1 MTGGENPMETVTS
14 RDGTEIAYYQRGT
27 GPPLILVHG
36 TVAAN
41 PIAWPACAGLTQR
54 FTVYAMGRRGR
65 RASGDGR
72 TYALEREFGD
82 VAAVV
87 NTTGRPAY
95 LLGHFFG
102 ALCALGAALLTP
114 NLDKLVLYEPALEL
128 PGSQVYPDGL
138 LERLEALLDAG
149 DRERALVE
157 HYSGVMSPAELERY
171 RASPAW
177 SERLA
182 EVHTLPRE
190 MRADGGYVLD
200 PQQFRELTVPTLL
213 LVGETGPGFLRA
225 ATNAVHAA
233 LPDSRI
239 VAMPGQGHMAM
250 YSAPELFVREIVSFL
265 EKAG

>member
-1 MTGGENPMETVTS
+1 M
-14 RDGTEIAYYQRGT
+14 D
-27 GPPLILVHG
+27 
-36 TVAAN
+36 
-41 PIAWPACAGLTQR
+41 
-54 FTVYAMGRRGR
+54 RRGR
-65 RASGDGR
+65 RASGDGQG
-72 TYALEREFGD
+72 YALEREFED

-87 NTTGRPAY
+87 DATGGPTY
-95 LLGHFFG
+95 LLGHSFG

-114 NLDKLVLYEPALEL
+114 NLHKLVLYEPAFAL

-138 LERLEALLDAG
+138 LDHLEALLDAG
-149 DRERALVE
+149 EREQALIE
-157 HYSGVMSPAELERY
+157 HYRGVMSPGELERY

-182 EVHTLPRE
+182 EIHTLPRE

-200 PQQFRELTVPTLL
+200 PQRFKALTVPTLL

-225 ATNAVHAA
+225 ATNAVHTV

-250 YSAPELFVREIVSFL
+250 YSAPELFVREVVSFL
-265 EKAG
+265 EKAD